1 MSLASEYLP
10 AEQAAQQE
18 LVLLHGWGANRE
30 VWRPLLALLRPWANV
45 TLVDIPGCAP
55 GCAVEAE
62 VDLGHTL
69 QGILQSGPAR
79 AVYVGWSL
87 GGQLALELAAR
98 FPERVSA
105 VITVCSNPRFVA
117 AGDWPGMAAAEFSDF
132 FNGVQENPGDA
143 LKRFD
148 TLQVAGSSR
157 RRALLREWRKSPR
170 APACSQLKTG
180 LEWLGGL
187 DQRQLVADLTQPQLH
202 LLAQHD
208 ELVPVA
214 CKQALADLVS
224 QAGCGEVVLLA
235 ETCHLAPVAS
245 PALLQREIRE
255 FLMTNDLLLCNSTMS
270 PEVDKADVAM
280 SFSRAA
286 TAYDSVA
293 RLQRD
298 VGSQLLLSLD
308 RFAADPGIILDLGC
322 GTGSIYPEL
331 QHRFP
336 AAHYIGLD
344 LASGM
349 VNYARDR
356 CPDDCDWVV
365 ADAEAI
371 PLASESVNLVFSSL
385 AIQWC
390 YRPEHLFAEL
400 ARILRP
406 GGFCVFTSLGPG
418 TLRELR
424 GAWAAVDAHQHVNH
438 FLQASQLQDAA
449 RKIPGIQL
457 DTHSQD
463 YRMEYQRVR
472 DLLAEL
478 KTLGAHNMNRSR
490 PAGLTGRRALQGM
503 LLAYEEWREDG
514 VLPATYDVIFGVL
527 EKI

>member
-1 MSLASEYLP
+1 MSLAFEYLP

-45 TLVDIPGCAP
+45 TLMDIPGCAP
-55 GCAVEAE
+55 GCTVDDE
-62 VDLGHTL
+62 VDLENTL
-69 QGILQSGPAR
+69 QGILQCGPAR

-98 FPERVSA
+98 FPARVSA

-117 AGDWPGMAAAEFSDF
+117 AGDWPGMTAAEFSDF
-132 FNGVQENPGDA
+132 VNGVQENPGDA

-170 APACSQLKTG
+170 PPACGQLKTG

-208 ELVPVA
+208 GLLPVA
-214 CKQALADLVS
+214 CKQALTDLVS
-224 QAGCGEVVLLA
+224 QAECGSVVLLP
-235 ETCHLAPVAS
+235 ETCHMAPVDS
-245 PALLQREIRE
+245 PALLQRKIRE
-255 FLMTNDLLLCNSTMS
+255 FLTTNDLLICHSTAS

-298 VGSQLLLSLD
+298 VGRQLLLSLARCAD
-308 RFAADPGIILDLGC
+308 DPGIILDLGC
-322 GTGSIYPEL
+322 GTGSFYPEL
-331 QHRFP
+331 QQRFP

-356 CPDDCDWVV
+356 CPDNCDWVV
-365 ADAEAI
+365 ADAEAM
-371 PLASESVNLVFSSL
+371 PLASDSVSLVFSSL

-406 GGFCVFTSLGPG
+406 GGCCVFTSLGPG

-424 GAWAAVDAHQHVNH
+424 GAWAAVDDHQHVNH
-438 FLQASQLQDAA
+438 FLSASRLQVAA
-449 RKIPGIQL
+449 GKIPGIRL
-457 DTHSQD
+457 DIHSQD

-472 DLLAEL
+472 DLLREL

-490 PAGLTGRRALQGM
+490 PAGLTGRRALQDM
-503 LLAYEEWREDG
+503 LLAYEDWREEG
-514 VLPATYDVIFGVL
+514 LLPATYDVVFGVL
-527 EKI
+527 ERI